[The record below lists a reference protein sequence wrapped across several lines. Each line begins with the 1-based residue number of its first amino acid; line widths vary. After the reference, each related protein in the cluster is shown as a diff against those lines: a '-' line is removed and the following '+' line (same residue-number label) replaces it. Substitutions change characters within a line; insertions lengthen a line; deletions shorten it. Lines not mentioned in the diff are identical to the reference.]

1 MKKIL
6 SLLIIG
12 IMTATMTLGCGK
24 EDEVTNPT
32 VADETTNVTTEAP
45 TDGQIEVPTEEQTE
59 APTEAP
65 TEGPT
70 ETPEVTDY
78 GLADKTS
85 EGAILHCWNWSYNN
99 IKEHMQE
106 IAQAGFSAVQ
116 TSPVQQAKDYTYNDK
131 VYTNVGTPNGTGGS
145 DGQWWKL
152 YQPVTFNICDNG
164 QSFLG
169 TKDEFKE
176 MCEEAEKY
184 GVKVI
189 VDVVANHLG
198 NISGWKNSM
207 SDITP
212 QVGEYWKADMMTDET
227 YWHINS
233 IQCWMSDGRRD
244 LTLGTIGMPDLNT
257 ADKRVQNMVLDF
269 LKECVDCGADGFR
282 FDAAK
287 HIETPD
293 DVAAIASD
301 FWPTVI
307 NGIRE
312 YADHELFIYGE
323 ILNTPGDNFSINNYT
338 KYMSVTDSATG
349 DNRRND
355 VRYKNASSAANPGY
369 SYDASKCVV
378 WNESHDTYVG
388 AGSSYL
394 ATDTMIKQTW
404 AIIAARKEAT
414 PLFLARSYYSEMLV
428 DDKGNKKST
437 SSLVQTEMGDV
448 GTMTFSDPSVA
459 AVNNFKNAFVGQSEH
474 VANKDSV
481 VYIERGTT
489 GAVIVNLNGAGT
501 VNLKAYSM
509 KNGTY
514 TDRVSGNIFTVEG
527 GFIKGEVTGA
537 DGIAVIYETETVPYA
552 ELSKQGGT
560 LSEDKSEITITL
572 KNATEGTYSI
582 DGGTPVKFTGEVKV
596 TVGDS
601 IEYGESTMLTVT
613 ATDGHREYVYKH
625 EYNKN
630 QNENSAE
637 KFDENSGK
645 SLIYMKNTAG
655 WEEVYCYMWTD
666 DKKNNAGWPGLK
678 MTELDDGT
686 FLYATDTDFPNV
698 IFNNGNGTQTAD
710 LKWPGNNY
718 IYDNGKNKFE
728 DR

>member
-1 MKKIL
+1 MKKII
-6 SLLIIG
+6 SLLIVG

-32 VADETTNVTTEAP
+32 VADETTNVTTEVP
-45 TDGQIEVPTEEQTE
+45 TDGQTEVPTEEQTE

-169 TKDEFKE
+169 TKNEFKE

-198 NISGWKNSM
+198 NITGWKNSM

-307 NGIRE
+307 NGIRD

-414 PLFLARSYYSEMLV
+414 PLFLARSYYSEKLV

-459 AVNNFKNAFVGQSEH
+459 AVNNFKNAFIGQSEH
-474 VANKDSV
+474 IASKDSV

-527 GFIKGEVTGA
+527 GFIKGEVTGT

-560 LSEDKSEITITL
+560 LSEDKAEVTITL

-582 DGGTPVKFTGEVKV
+582 DGSTPVKFTGEVKV
-596 TVGDS
+596 TVGDA

-613 ATDGHREYVYKH
+613 ATDRQREYVYKH

-645 SLIYMKNTAG
+645 NHIYMKNTAG

-678 MTELDDGT
+678 MTELADGT

-710 LKWPGNNY
+710 LKWPGNNS
-718 IYDNGKNKFE
+718 IYDNGKNVFK

>member
-1 MKKIL
+1 
-6 SLLIIG
+6 
-12 IMTATMTLGCGK
+12 MTLGCGK

-45 TDGQIEVPTEEQTE
+45 TDGQVEVPTEEQTE

-307 NGIRE
+307 NGIRD

-459 AVNNFKNAFVGQSEH
+459 AVNNFKNAFIGQSEH

-582 DGGTPVKFTGEVKV
+582 DGSTPVKFTGEVKV
-596 TVGDS
+596 TVGDA

-613 ATDGHREYVYKH
+613 ATDGQREYVYKH

-645 SLIYMKNTAG
+645 NLIYMKNTAG

-710 LKWPGNNY
+710 LKWPGNNS

>member
-6 SLLIIG
+6 SLLIVG

-32 VADETTNVTTEAP
+32 VADETTNVTTEVP
-45 TDGQIEVPTEEQTE
+45 TDGQTEVPTEEQTE

-78 GLADKTS
+78 GLADQTS

-99 IKEHMQE
+99 IKEHMKE

-169 TKDEFKE
+169 TKDEFKK

-198 NISGWKNSM
+198 NITGWKNSM

-307 NGIRE
+307 NGIRD

-459 AVNNFKNAFVGQSEH
+459 AVNNFKNAFIGQSEH

-514 TDRVSGNIFTVEG
+514 TDRVSGNIFTVED

-572 KNATEGTYSI
+572 KNATGGTYSI

-596 TVGDS
+596 TVGDA

-613 ATDGHREYVYKH
+613 ATDGQREYVYKH

-645 SLIYMKNTAG
+645 NHIYMKNTAG

-710 LKWPGNNY
+710 LKWPGNNS

-728 DR
+728 ER